1 MIAEASTAMTTSR
14 TPPGPAA
21 TAGAKAAYFA
31 VKPEVS
37 GMPAKASS
45 RNENVAA
52 NTGWLR
58 PRPAHCD
65 RCEAS
70 EPPWRTMATSPNA
83 ATVAK
88 P

>member
-1 MIAEASTAMTTSR
+1 MTTR
-14 TPPGPAA
+14 TTPEVPEA
-21 TAGAKAAYFA
+21 TAGANAAYFA

-37 GMPAKASS
+37 GMPAKARS
-45 RNENVAA
+45 RNEKTPAT
-52 NTGWLR
+52 TGWRR
-58 PRPAHCD
+58 PRPAHCE

-70 EPPWRTMATSPNA
+70 EPPWRTIAMMPNA